1 MKLYSYLHSGKAL
14 LATNLSTHTQVLNS
28 RVAMLADPTPAAF
41 SEAMVEL
48 IGDQRL
54 RSELGQAGQQ
64 LIEDCYS
71 YASFRAKIFGLFD
84 TLEQELGMCRQAQTD
99 VSQDS

>member
-14 LATNLSTHTQVLNS
+14 LATNLPTHTQVLNR
-28 RVAMLADPTPAAF
+28 RVAMLADPTPEAF
-41 SEAMVEL
+41 SEAMVQL
-48 IGDQRL
+48 MGDPRA
-54 RSELGQAGQQ
+54 RSELGQAGKQ

-84 TLEQELGMCRQAQTD
+84 TLEQELGLRRRQ
-99 VSQDS
+99 